1 MTLLTIIGWTLLI
14 AANILPEKW
23 FKNKQQMYGTRMTC
37 AGIALVIFTTQLLN
51 LWFKWY

>member
-1 MTLLTIIGWTLLI
+1 M
-14 AANILPEKW
+14 LPEKW
-23 FKNKQQMYGTRMTC
+23 FKTKSQMYKTRMTC